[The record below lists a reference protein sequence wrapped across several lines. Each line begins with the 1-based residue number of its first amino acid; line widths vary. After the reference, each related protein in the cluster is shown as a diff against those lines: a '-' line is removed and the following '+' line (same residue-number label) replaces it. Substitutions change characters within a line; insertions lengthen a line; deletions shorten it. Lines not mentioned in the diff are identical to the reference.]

1 MRAPGPSGSLMA
13 GALVGILAMAQR
25 QDWRS
30 GVGEHTCWMVT
41 GCGREPGGARV
52 EAAGSC
58 PAVGD
63 PVFKPQRLP
72 VPVCPAMEGGTEQQ
86 IREAV
91 RRLVEAA
98 I

>member
-1 MRAPGPSGSLMA
+1 MRPPGLSGSLMV
-13 GALVGILAMAQR
+13 GALAGIMATGQH

-52 EAAGSC
+52 EEAGSC
-58 PAVGD
+58 PAVAD
-63 PVFKPQRLP
+63 PVFTPLRLP
-72 VPVCPAMEGGTEQQ
+72 VPVCPAIEGGTEQQ
-86 IREAV
+86 IREVV